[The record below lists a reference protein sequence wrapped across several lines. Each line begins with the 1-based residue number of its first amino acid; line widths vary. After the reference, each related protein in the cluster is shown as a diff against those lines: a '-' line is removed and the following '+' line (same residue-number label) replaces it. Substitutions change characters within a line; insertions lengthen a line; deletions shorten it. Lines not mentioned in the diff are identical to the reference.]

1 MITNSVQWRYC
12 RNLYMN
18 ENEET
23 ASSLP
28 QGSGPGLFARFFREI
43 WEFAKII
50 FISLIIVLPIR
61 FFVAQP
67 FIVNGASMEP
77 TFKDGEYLII
87 DELSYL
93 LRSPGRG
100 EVTVFR
106 YPQDPAKFFI
116 KRIIGLPGETVIIK
130 DGSVVIQND
139 AHPDGILLEQT
150 YLPLSLET
158 APNEH
163 TTLGAGEYFVLG
175 DNRLKSFD
183 SRQWGVLGEEFL
195 VGRTFL
201 RLWPIAEVGV
211 ITNL

>member
-1 MITNSVQWRYC
+1 
-12 RNLYMN
+12 MN
-18 ENEET
+18 ENEEI

-28 QGSGPGLFARFFREI
+28 QESGPGFFGRFFREV
-43 WEFAKII
+43 WEFTKII
-50 FISLIIVLPIR
+50 FISLVIVLPIR

-77 TFKDGEYLII
+77 TFENGEYLIV

-93 LRSPGRG
+93 LRSPWRG

-130 DGSVVIQND
+130 DGSVLIQND
-139 AHPDGILLEQT
+139 AHPDGVLLKET
-150 YLPLSLET
+150 YLPPSLET

-183 SRQWGVLGEEFL
+183 SRQWGILNEKFL

-211 ITNL
+211 VTNL